1 MTTAGHTRPSNGT
14 RFEFVLADSRDDRAR
29 YECSVLRSEGEW
41 SVSIEL
47 ARGEVSV
54 LAAPVGLPED
64 ARAQL
69 VSLAKVLAK
78 HASDEPWPRRVLR
91 WRQPGVR

>member
-1 MTTAGHTRPSNGT
+1 MTTAGHTKPAHGT
-14 RFEFVLADSRDDRAR
+14 RFEFVLVESRDDRAR
-29 YECSVLRSEGEW
+29 YECSVLRETAEW
-41 SVSIEL
+41 KVTIEL
-47 ARGEVSV
+47 ASGEVQLVAS
-54 LAAPVGLPED
+54 AADLPDD

-69 VSLAKVLAK
+69 VSLARVLAK

>member
-1 MTTAGHTRPSNGT
+1 MTTAGHSKPENGT
-14 RFEFVLADSRDDRAR
+14 RFEFVLAHAEADRAR
-29 YECSVLRSEGEW
+29 YECAVLRSEHEW
-41 SVSIEL
+41 SVTIEL
-47 ARGEVSV
+47 AHGDVTIVS
-54 LAAPVGLPED
+54 APETLPDD

-69 VSLAKVLAK
+69 ASLAKVLAK

>member
-1 MTTAGHTRPSNGT
+1 MTTAGHTKPNNGT
-14 RFEFVLADSRDDRAR
+14 RFEFVLADAHGDRAR
-29 YECSVLRSEGEW
+29 YDCAVLRTEGEW
-41 SVSIEL
+41 TVNIEL
-47 ARGEVSV
+47 ANGEVAV
-54 LAAPVGLPED
+54 IAAPAALPDD
-64 ARAQL
+64 ARTQL

>member
-1 MTTAGHTRPSNGT
+1 MTTAGHTKPSHGT
-14 RFEFVLADSRDDRAR
+14 RFEFVLVDSSGDRAR
-29 YECSVLRSEGEW
+29 YDCAVLRDSAEW
-41 SVSIEL
+41 SVTIEL
-47 ARGEVSV
+47 ANSEVQLV
-54 LAAPVGLPED
+54 AEPAGLPED

-69 VSLAKVLAK
+69 VSLARVLAK

>member
-1 MTTAGHTRPSNGT
+1 MTTAGHTKPSHGT
-14 RFEFVLADSRDDRAR
+14 RFEFVLADASTDRAR
-29 YECSVLRSEGEW
+29 YDCCVLRDAGEW
-41 SVSIEL
+41 TVTVEL
-47 ARGEVSV
+47 ANGEVQLVAEPSDFP
-54 LAAPVGLPED
+54 AD

-69 VSLAKVLAK
+69 IALARVLAK

>member
-14 RFEFVLADSRDDRAR
+14 RFEFVLVEAHGDRAC
-29 YECSVLRSEGEW
+29 YDCSVLRSEGEW
-41 SVSIEL
+41 TVNIEL
-47 ARGEVSV
+47 AHGEVAV
-54 LAAPVGLPED
+54 IAAPSTLPED
-64 ARAQL
+64 ARTQL

>member
-1 MTTAGHTRPSNGT
+1 MTTAGRIKPNNGT
-14 RFEFVLADSRDDRAR
+14 RFEFVLADAHGDRAR
-29 YECSVLRSEGEW
+29 YDCTVLRSDGEW
-41 SVSIEL
+41 TVHIEL
-47 ARGEVSV
+47 ANGAVSV
-54 LAAPVGLPED
+54 IAASATLPDD

-69 VSLAKVLAK
+69 ISLAKVLAK